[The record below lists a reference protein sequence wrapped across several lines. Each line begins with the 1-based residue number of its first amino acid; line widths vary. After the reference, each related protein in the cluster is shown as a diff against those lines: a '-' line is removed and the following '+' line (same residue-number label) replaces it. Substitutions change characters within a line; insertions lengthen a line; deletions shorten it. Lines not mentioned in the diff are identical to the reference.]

1 MIYKLKT
8 SRETKDI
15 FEKINASQALQ
26 PFALSKIAIAL
37 SIRSEVQLEKSDF
50 LTDSEGLELNRQ
62 TIMAENEDIFKC
74 VMESHENKYLSDEE
88 FFPKRVKAH
97 LDRGAKMLFEEFR
110 YARNFYE
117 HLYDLDKG
125 I

>member
-8 SRETKDI
+8 SKETKDI
-15 FEKINASQALQ
+15 FEKIIASQSLQ

-37 SIRSEVQLEKSDF
+37 SIRSELPLSSDD
-50 LTDSEGLELNRQ
+50 LSTDVEGLELNRQ

-74 VMESHENKYLSDEE
+74 VIESHENRHLLDEE
-88 FFPKRVKAH
+88 FFPKMVKAH

-125 I
+125 L